1 MREFFK
7 SRLKVTVNMI
17 CTISGIKYLCSLLR
31 TYVEERP
38 VRTIFILW
46 FISLPFAALFSL
58 LVALQWRDASMTT
71 AIDDDAFSLT
81 QRVQRVAEMTEL
93 KFDIN
98 RKLTALMATDSR
110 IVAALKGEGD
120 FAECTSYLQNVGDT
134 LRLHRAFLLDKNGV
148 CVASNDADQPQNLL
162 GVKFADREY
171 FKRAMA
177 GEKAMQFVVGRI
189 STIPGF
195 HFSAPVSGPDGYIGV
210 VVLKLDTKTLAQQL
224 YLPNGFISDRAG
236 VVVLSSDA
244 ENFLRVVQG
253 GSAASLDPLSTMLR
267 YKREKLEPLYM
278 RKVDVDGYEACIL
291 RPGGEPYLCKA
302 VSIGTGERM
311 VYGFSALNPLLKDIR
326 SSFRTHVVTGF
337 IFFVL
342 GFAVI
347 IGTTVNLLRD
357 KYLRRA
363 LQSLNETL
371 RVQAQQDSLTGLL
384 NRRMFDEMGDAWF
397 AQALRLGVPFSLVL
411 FDIDHFKRLNDA
423 FGHQA
428 GDQVLRELA
437 RCVKSSLLRQSDR
450 VFRIGG
456 EEFAVLA
463 SAGTEQQIFSLMEML
478 RKAVEDLGLHHPDG
492 AGRVVTISLGGLL
505 VRGCCDMSF
514 DAAFR
519 KADEALYRA
528 KAEGRNRSVMA
539 VSCPDEGSPSGCD
552 VSMLS
557 EARHPTSP

>member
-1 MREFFK
+1 M
-7 SRLKVTVNMI
+7 
-17 CTISGIKYLCSLLR
+17 LR
-31 TYVEERP
+31 TQVEERP

-58 LVALQWRDASMTT
+58 LIALYLRDARMAN
-71 AIDDDAFSLT
+71 AIDEDILSLT

-110 IVAALKGEGD
+110 IIAALKGEGNL
-120 FAECTSYLQNVGDT
+120 AECTLYLQSVGDT

-148 CVASNDADQPQNLL
+148 CIASNDADQPQNLL
-162 GVKFADREY
+162 GIKFADREY

-177 GEKAMQFVVGRI
+177 GEMGMQFVVGRI

-224 YLPNGFISDRAG
+224 YLPNGFISDKAG
-236 VVVLSSDA
+236 VVVVSSD
-244 ENFLRVVQG
+244 EKSLLRVVQG
-253 GSAASLDPLSTMLR
+253 GSAASLDPASSMLR
-267 YKREKLEPLYM
+267 YKREKLEPFYM
-278 RKVDVDGYEACIL
+278 RSVNVGGYEACIL
-291 RPGGEPYLCKA
+291 SPGGEPYLFRS
-302 VSIGTGERM
+302 VSIGSGERK
-311 VYGFSALNPLLKDIR
+311 VYSFSALAPLLKEIR
-326 SSFRTHVVTGF
+326 SSFRTHLITGF

-357 KYLRRA
+357 KYLRKA

-371 RVQAQQDSLTGLL
+371 RVQAQHDSLTGLL

-397 AQALRLGVPFSLVL
+397 AQTLRLGVPFSLVV

-428 GDQVLRELA
+428 GDHVLRELA
-437 RCVKSSLLRQSDR
+437 RCVQGRLLRQSDR

-463 SAGTEQQIFSLMEML
+463 SAETEQQMFSLMEML
-478 RKAVEDLGLHHPDG
+478 RKAVEDMRLHHPDG

-528 KAEGRNRSVMA
+528 KAQGRNRSVLA
-539 VSCPDEGSPSGCD
+539 GSCPEDNAPSGCD
-552 VSMLS
+552 VHSLPGGEKS
-557 EARHPTSP
+557 DNP